1 MKGSKA
7 NGRSPSPVEERLK
20 GEKFV
25 GVYNHEEQ
33 KKIRE
38 EEQIA
43 IDKCAKIIYKNLT
56 FNVIKKGVR
65 NLRRN
70 NLIR

>member
-1 MKGSKA
+1 LTHHIQLVVQASKA
-7 NGRSPSPVEERLK
+7 NGRASSPIEERLK

-43 IDKCAKIIYKNLT
+43 IDRYI
-56 FNVIKKGVR
+56 
-65 NLRRN
+65 
-70 NLIR
+70 